1 MQSASFDNRRKE
13 PRVPTD
19 GNIYVV
25 LDTQPQ
31 MLGQMVEISS
41 TGLAFTFVDL
51 QDISQY
57 LEQSAVVRLDLFKG
71 GYGYFIR
78 GLNCRLISKVNKQ
91 APTALSSMPI
101 KRVGVEFEAL
111 TLPQQV
117 QINTL
122 VKQQHRN
129 YARADQTECL
139 P

>member
-1 MQSASFDNRRKE
+1 MQTASMDNRRKE
-13 PRVPTD
+13 PRVPAD

-41 TGLAFTFVDL
+41 KGLAFTFVDL
-51 QDISQY
+51 QGVSQH
-57 LEQSAVVRLDLFKG
+57 LEQCNVVRLDLFKG
-71 GYGYFIR
+71 GAGYFIR
-78 GLNCRLISKVNKQ
+78 NLHCRLVSKINKQ
-91 APTALSSMPI
+91 TPTAFSSLSI

-122 VKQQHRN
+122 VKQQHRTFEGAGRTN
-129 YARADQTECL
+129 CL